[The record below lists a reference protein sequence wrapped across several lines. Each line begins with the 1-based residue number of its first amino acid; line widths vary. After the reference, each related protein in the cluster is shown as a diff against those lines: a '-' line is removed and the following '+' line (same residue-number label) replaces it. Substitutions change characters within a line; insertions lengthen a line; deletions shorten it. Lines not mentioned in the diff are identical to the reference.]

1 MICFRTGKSALRLV
15 RSFKRDRSGV
25 AMLEFAFAL
34 PLVLGVSCYGL
45 EIANVALLNLRV
57 SQIAL
62 ALADNASR
70 VGVYTSGTQQLR
82 EVDVDDILAAT
93 RYQGAGINLT
103 TNGRIILSS
112 LENIQQSYDTATG
125 PVQRIH
131 WQRCLGAKSGT
142 GYDSSYGTTTTT
154 AGTTAFQADAGTTVA
169 SGMGNAGAQ
178 VTAPVGSGVMF
189 VEVNYLTKPL
199 FGSFLVSPTRIHY
212 IASFIVRDGR
222 SYSQLYNPPPGA
234 TQMTCDKYT
243 A

>member
-1 MICFRTGKSALRLV
+1 MICFRADKSALRLV

-57 SQIAL
+57 SQVAL
-62 ALADNASR
+62 ALADNSSR
-70 VGVYTSGTQQLR
+70 VGVYASGGQQLR

-93 RYQGAGINLT
+93 KYQGSSINLT

-112 LENIQQSYDTATG
+112 LENVPQPYDPTG

-142 GYDSSYGTTTTT
+142 GYDSSYGTTSTT
-154 AGTTAFQADAGTTVA
+154 AGTSALQSDAGTAVPN
-169 SGMGNAGAQ
+169 GMGNAGAQ
-178 VTAPVGSGVMF
+178 VIAPSGSGVMF

-212 IASFIVRDGR
+212 VASFIVRDSR
-222 SYSQLYNPPPGA
+222 DYSQLFNTGAGA
-234 TQMTCDKYT
+234 TKMTCDKYT
-243 A
+243 T

>member
-1 MICFRTGKSALRLV
+1 MTCFRTHKSALRLV
-15 RSFKRDRSGV
+15 RSLKRDRSGV

-62 ALADNASR
+62 ALADNSSR
-70 VGVYTSGTQQLR
+70 VGVYASGGQQLR

-93 RYQGAGINLT
+93 RYQGSGINLT

-112 LENIQQSYDTATG
+112 LENIQQSYDTTG

-142 GYDSSYGTTTTT
+142 GYDSSYGTTTKT
-154 AGTTAFQADAGTTVA
+154 AGTTALQADAGTTVA

-178 VTAPVGSGVMF
+178 VNAPSGSGVMF
-189 VEVNYLTKPL
+189 VEVNYLTTPL

-212 IASFIVRDGR
+212 IASFIVRDSR
-222 SYSQLYNPPPGA
+222 DYKQLYNTGAGA

-243 A
+243 T

>member
-1 MICFRTGKSALRLV
+1 
-15 RSFKRDRSGV
+15 
-25 AMLEFAFAL
+25 
-34 PLVLGVSCYGL
+34 
-45 EIANVALLNLRV
+45 
-57 SQIAL
+57 
-62 ALADNASR
+62 
-70 VGVYTSGTQQLR
+70 
-82 EVDVDDILAAT
+82 
-93 RYQGAGINLT
+93 LT
-103 TNGRIILSS
+103 TNGRITLSS

-131 WQRCLGAKSGT
+131 WQRCLGTKSGA

-154 AGTTAFQADAGTTVA
+154 AGTTATLADAGTTVA

-222 SYSQLYNPPPGA
+222 SYSQLYNPSPGA

-243 A
+243 T